1 MIGFAET
8 IGTAPKWFSGHIT
21 KPGYGDP
28 KPPKPVRTCDPPE
41 VIDMCLNCPVEGG
54 CDMKSKECLLRK
66 KGGGKRAAEIAERD
80 ENVLKLIKSGW
91 INIDAICEELGISRN
106 IYFSTKKRLKRKG
119 II

>member
-8 IGTAPKWFSGHIT
+8 IGTAQKWIGGHIT

-28 KPPKPVRTCDPPE
+28 KPPKPVRNYDPPE
-41 VIDMCLNCPVEGG
+41 VMEMCLNCPVEGG
-54 CDMKSKECLLRK
+54 CDMTSKACPLRRNR
-66 KGGGKRAAEIAERD
+66 GDKRAAEIAERD
-80 ENVLKLIKSGW
+80 EKVFKLIKSGW

-106 IYFSTKKRLKRKG
+106 IYFSTKKRLKGKG